1 MWNENVIKDWLMTTF
16 GQKGRP
22 MTGFGQKDW
31 DAIWQK
37 PSHVLLFILVI
48 CHGCYLCL
56 LIGWVHVLHL
66 YVVTA
71 ISRYFREDV

>member
-1 MWNENVIKDWLMTTF
+1 MGGKMQSENAIKDWLMPAF
-16 GQKGRP
+16 GQKGRL
-22 MTGFGQKDW
+22 MTTFGWKDW

-48 CHGCYLCL
+48 CHSSYLCL

-71 ISRYFREDV
+71 ISRYF